1 MMSKFEIL
9 FLIRKSLIP
18 TILIIISIYVFFNSV
33 MNFSFDIVITFVL
46 LASALL
52 TMVFNFS
59 SVCRIAIEK
68 TGIKKIFILTGKT
81 EFIAFASI
89 KSSRL
94 EFIEGST
101 TDAGQITPGFYI
113 CIFSLIDGK
122 EFILTPEHYQN
133 YNQLIRQI
141 SLNRSEQNNHGI
153 S

>member
-9 FLIRKSLIP
+9 FLLRKSLIP
-18 TILIIISIYVFFNSV
+18 TILIIISIYIFFKSI
-33 MNFSFDIVITFVL
+33 MNFSFDIIIAFVL
-46 LASALL
+46 LASALF
-52 TMVFNFS
+52 TMFFNFS
-59 SVCRIAIEK
+59 SVCKIAIEK
-68 TGIKKIFILTGKT
+68 TGIKKVFILSGKT
-81 EFIAFASI
+81 EFIPFSSI

-94 EFIEGST
+94 EFIEGSA

-113 CIFSLIDGK
+113 CIFSLIGGK

-141 SLNRSEQNNHGI
+141 SLNRSDQDNHGI